1 MKTMLIVMLGTLT
14 IWVVAAPPAAPAT
27 DEDVEVAAPETPAA
41 TAATGTVEEA
51 ATEEAV
57 PEAGPFS
64 KPSVADVANAIR
76 AMSPGAKQD
85 QVMNIANALGLDL
98 RTPRA
103 IDDMFNQMRARDRAV
118 LQRGNSVTTKRVL
131 ELARRVPYTRKT
143 SQHFQI
149 MYPRVVTATVQ
160 GKTVSKPFDE
170 VYPVEDMLNAADA
183 AFRKTTEML
192 LMSQFMNW
200 GGKVR
205 GRIYLIADQTEWNV
219 IRRSGM
225 ANTPVQIVLTE
236 DDTREFFVF
245 VNPMVKDMLDA
256 AISFAVSELVLKE
269 YSMVMAKQQRSRLPV
284 FFITGVAAEVAGLN
298 AVITEQGPQQV
309 KSWKGRQITPKD
321 ILHLHQRFR
330 KGAYPHPH
338 LPLLERD
345 LNPFDRVVML
355 TSYPRDDQQ
364 IFYHLIQSRALVR
377 YLIENGPLP
386 FVVMSKEL
394 ADGKAFERVFDNQY
408 VRIRTELTGG
418 SSTRTAP
425 DKPERDKKTGAKQDT
440 GKQAAPAD
448 KPSLKPDDVLKNYR
462 TLRSNAKDA
471 IFLPLTEAYMSADAA
486 QK

>member
-27 DEDVEVAAPETPAA
+27 DEDGEVAAPEAPAA

-51 ATEEAV
+51 ATEEAG
-57 PEAGPFS
+57 PEAGPFT

-98 RTPRA
+98 RSPRA

-170 VYPVEDMLNAADA
+170 LYPVEDMLNAADT

-205 GRIYLIADQTEWNV
+205 GRIYLVADPTEWNV

-269 YSMVMAKQQRSRLPV
+269 YSMVMAKQQRPRLPV
-284 FFITGVAAEVAGLN
+284 FYITGVAADVAGLN
-298 AVITEQGPQQV
+298 AVITEQGPQQI

-330 KGAYPHPH
+330 KGEYPHPH

-345 LNPFDRVVML
+345 LNSFDRVVML

-377 YLIENGPLP
+377 YLVENGPLP

-394 ADGKAFERVFDNQY
+394 ADGKVFERVFDNHY

-418 SSTRTAP
+418 SSARTAP
-425 DKPERDKKTGAKQDT
+425 DKPERDKKTGAKQGS
-440 GKQAAPAD
+440 GKQATPAD

-471 IFLPLTEAYMSADAA
+471 IFLPLTEAYMTADAA